1 MSIECGKTAK
11 IMEDKD
17 NDLVREFFAAV
28 RSRPCGA
35 VISLIEANPGLIC
48 SVEDADSGDTAL
60 HVAVKA
66 CRSGD
71 VYMANMYGM
80 LMAQQTKIRILQDKT
95 EFEKA
100 YHDP

>member
-1 MSIECGKTAK
+1 
-11 IMEDKD
+11 MEDKD

-28 RSRPCGA
+28 RSGPCGA

-71 VYMANMYGM
+71 VYMANMK
-80 LMAQQTKIRILQDKT
+80 MAGQQNKIRILQDKQNLI
-95 EFEKA
+95 KPNMNPNMC
-100 YHDP
+100 HLK

>member
-1 MSIECGKTAK
+1 
-11 IMEDKD
+11 MEDKD
-17 NDLVREFFAAV
+17 DDLVREFFAAV

-71 VYMANMYGM
+71 VYMAYMKI
-80 LMAQQTKIRILQDKT
+80 MAQQTKIRILRSRCT
-95 EFEKA
+95 
-100 YHDP
+100 

>member
-1 MSIECGKTAK
+1 
-11 IMEDKD
+11 MEDKD
-17 NDLVREFFAAV
+17 DDLVREFFAAV

-71 VYMANMYGM
+71 VYMANMHADGW
-80 LMAQQTKIRILQDKT
+80 TNLQCVPKFPRQVMYPFSQLNVDGSQNPLT
-95 EFEKA
+95 S
-100 YHDP
+100 

>member
-1 MSIECGKTAK
+1 MAVLS
-11 IMEDKD
+11 D
-17 NDLVREFFAAV
+17 DLVREFFAAV

-71 VYMANMYGM
+71 VYMANMKI
-80 LMAQQTKIRILQDKT
+80 AKQT
-95 EFEKA
+95 
-100 YHDP
+100 

>member
-1 MSIECGKTAK
+1 MSSENIAAV
-11 IMEDKD
+11 MVVPSAEDE
-17 NDLVREFFAAV
+17 DLVREFFAAV

-71 VYMANMYGM
+71 VYMANMYEDGWTTNQGSHF
-80 LMAQQTKIRILQDKT
+80 ARQNRI
-95 EFEKA
+95 
-100 YHDP
+100 

>member
-100 YHDP
+100 